1 MLTMNTVRR
10 LSTLL
15 GLAGAALTLY
25 HAVTLALAVA
35 EVGPRSQALRDFPT
49 VISLLLP
56 FAIAAAAIAIS
67 TRRETAVSA
76 GVMIFA
82 FALQRVMIPLELK
95 HIAPMVLIG
104 LAAGLALYVD
114 TRLRA
119 EPQDAPAP
127 H

>member
-25 HAVTLALAVA
+25 HAV
-35 EVGPRSQALRDFPT
+35 
-49 VISLLLP
+49 
-56 FAIAAAAIAIS
+56 
-67 TRRETAVSA
+67 
-76 GVMIFA
+76 
-82 FALQRVMIPLELK
+82 MIPLELK
-95 HIAPMVLIG
+95 HIAPMVLIA